1 MPKEIT
7 DVKKFLSLT
16 KTDEKDKNKEP
27 RKGMKHFPLFIVFI
41 KTSKKITKLKLRGKK
56 YLYTFKT
63 ADNEKAKKLIQ
74 SLPASNCFPFNF
86 RPNHSCQQQE
96 DKHQEEEQEV
106 ILIMYITQHIH

>member
-27 RKGMKHFPLFIVFI
+27 RKGTPYHNILVFI

-74 SLPASNCFPFNF
+74 SLPASKTFFLDL
-86 RPNHSCQQQE
+86 RPNHPRQQQE